1 MRIVFLLSRADEPG
15 EVPRAVL
22 TRAGH
27 LAARHDVE
35 VVSVF
40 RTRDRPHTAPGPGVP
55 LRHLVDRTGPVP
67 VPLRPTALTDRARQQ
82 LAAVPSAL
90 ADPALDPEFDALTDT
105 ELALA
110 LRTLDTDVLVT
121 ASPALLRAAAD
132 HAPAG
137 AVRIHESPWAGE
149 GEPPPG
155 TGECDAVVVRT
166 EGARRR
172 LAAALGAAARE
183 PSAVRTAAIP
193 YPAPGGFRPR
203 SSRTARTAV
212 LAGPPAR
219 ADHAIAA
226 FAAAASSPAGSGWR
240 LRVFGEGPEPPR
252 LRRRVAELGL
262 YERVELLGP
271 SPHMAAEWAKAS
283 FAVLPSGSAGV
294 LEAYAA
300 GVPAV
305 AYDEGGGAAD
315 VVRDG
320 VDGLLVPPDDV
331 DALADAMARLMAA
344 DAELL
349 HRLGA
354 NARAGVGRFAPEG
367 VTRAW
372 EELCAE
378 LVAAR
383 APARRAAEPGRR
395 RAAGAEH
402 AGVPPR

>member
-15 EVPRAVL
+15 DVPRAVL
-22 TRAGH
+22 TRASH

-40 RTRDRPHTAPGPGVP
+40 RTRDRPHAAPDARVA

-82 LAAVPSAL
+82 LAAAPSAL
-90 ADPALDPEFDALTDT
+90 VDPALGPDFDALTDT
-105 ELALA
+105 ELTLA

-137 AVRIHESPWAGE
+137 VVRIHESPWAGE
-149 GEPPPG
+149 GALPPG

-172 LAAALGAAARE
+172 LAAALGAAARG
-183 PSAVRTAAIP
+183 PAAPKPAAIP

-203 SSRTARTAV
+203 SSRTTRTAV
-212 LAGPPAR
+212 LAGPLTR

-226 FAAAASSPAGSGWR
+226 FAAASPAGSGWR

-252 LRRRVAELGL
+252 VRRRVAEPGL

-305 AYDEGGGAAD
+305 AYAEGGGAAD

-331 DALADAMARLMAA
+331 DALADAMTRLMAA

-349 HRLGA
+349 HRLGT
-354 NARAGVGRFAPEG
+354 NARAGAGRFAAEG

-378 LVAAR
+378 LVAVR
-383 APARRAAEPGRR
+383 APARGAAEPGE
-395 RAAGAEH
+395 RAS
-402 AGVPPR
+402 VPPR